1 MSKTLSIVLVGLV
14 VVVLAASGAAQAG
27 GNICLYNG
35 AKLDDRYPAPKDFTG
50 DYSCKDMDSGKVTL
64 REHHVRGLRDGAFS
78 KYESRSGVLEESGT
92 YRADKLE
99 GVFRRYHEGVLQQE
113 WLYVA
118 GKRKG
123 VQKELKDGAVS
134 RIYLIGDDGGVDTSI
149 HLNKSGQ
156 LTSLECKTHPI
167 GRQDAVWC
175 GFEGHQ
181 SSVTLY
187 DDQGHKRAEEQYLA
201 GKRHGLFRRY
211 NVATGAVIDERS
223 YESGKALK
231 DDERHFDKAGTLLVK
246 TECDPKQPTVC
257 TETALFEEGQKTQ
270 LVTKRI
276 GTRVIKRQE
285 YYQNGK
291 LKQELVAD
299 GDRIRMSDYYDN
311 GQVATKGTYLESPSE
326 WNPYLAD
333 GVIED
338 YDRDGTLESRETY
351 ARGQLHGH
359 AERWTRDEGAKLKEE
374 SEFERDKLMHQKHFR
389 NDVLTDESEFF
400 PDGSIKSHKDYPAK
414 PAAHI

>member
-1 MSKTLSIVLVGLV
+1 MSKMICVLLV
-14 VVVLAASGAAQAG
+14 VAASSAAHAA
-27 GNICLYNG
+27 GNICFYNG
-35 AKLDDRYPAPKDFTG
+35 EKLDGRYPAPKDFTG
-50 DYSCKDMDSGKVTL
+50 EYSCKDMDSGKVTL

-78 KYESRSGVLEESGT
+78 KYESRSGVLEESGS

-99 GVFRRYHEGVLQQE
+99 GVFRRYHDGALQDE
-113 WLYVA
+113 WIYAA

-123 VQKELKDGAVS
+123 VQKEFTGGAVA
-134 RIYLIGDDGGVDTSI
+134 RIYLIGDDGRVDTSI

-156 LTSLECKTHPI
+156 PTSIECKTRPI
-167 GRQDAVWC
+167 GKQDAVWC

-211 NVATGAVIDERS
+211 NVATGAVMEERS
-223 YESGKALK
+223 YENGKALK
-231 DDERHFDKAGTLLVK
+231 DGERVFDRAGALLVK

-257 TETALFEEGQKTQ
+257 TETTLFEEGKRPQ

-276 GTRVIKRQE
+276 GTRMIKRQE

-299 GDRIRMSDYYDN
+299 GDRIRRSDYYDN
-311 GQVATKGTYLESPSE
+311 GQLATKGTYIESPSE
-326 WNPYLAD
+326 WTPYLAD
-333 GVIED
+333 GVVED
-338 YDRDGTLESRETY
+338 YDRDGTMASRETY
-351 ARGQLHGH
+351 ARGQRHGH
-359 AERWTRDEGAKLKEE
+359 AERWAKDEGTKLKEE
-374 SEFERDKLMHQKHFR
+374 SEFDHDKLMHQKHFR

-400 PDGSIKSHKDYPAK
+400 PDGSIKAHHEYPAK